1 VIITLPTP
9 LELTAILTAFL
20 AAHPMLVLVF
30 LLVAVVVWPAVWS
43 RRPERRC
50 AGAAVLAK
58 LVDGVVAVVQAF
70 VAAGAWPAR
79 PTTA

>member
-9 LELTAILTAFL
+9 LELVAFL
-20 AAHPMLVLVF
+20 AAHSMLVLVF

-50 AGAAVLAK
+50 AGAAVLAT
-58 LVDGVVAVVQAF
+58 LVDGIVAVAQAVVAAS
-70 VAAGAWPAR
+70 AWPAR
-79 PTTA
+79 PTPA